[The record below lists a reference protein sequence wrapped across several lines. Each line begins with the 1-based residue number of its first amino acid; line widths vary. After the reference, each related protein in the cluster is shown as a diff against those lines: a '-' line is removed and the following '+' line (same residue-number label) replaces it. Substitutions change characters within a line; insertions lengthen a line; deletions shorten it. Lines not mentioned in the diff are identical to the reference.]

1 MKKTKIDIQKLE
13 YIDQRL
19 VVLEAQQKSSL
30 IKTDRDFS
38 LWVDINNIK
47 PIDLYCY
54 FQVRFGKPN
63 GLHNLFRADDS
74 DNLIHWDYMLDYE
87 GYRIHIMCMTYRIEI
102 HKSIDFQDQKFA
114 KDQFIN
120 DLKNDLRNYGKQISQ
135 YRSQIETW
143 HLFINPFKRIKTAID
158 SNFKELEE
166 LKISDFKYPDFKKLN
181 NRIKKEMELVGAKFS
196 KANTLGINISLTLP
210 IYAEAFINFII
221 FTLAKTKANEDRE
234 KYEKYIRSPINERV
248 KNLHLMCNGFNCA
261 VDYNNNDSCK
271 EFQSVMNIRNEM
283 LHGNVNPNTN
293 HFDTVYFEGKVPLFA
308 KFTSLAFDSY
318 VASQTGIEFETL
330 LKRYESIQNFISY
343 ILTCMEIPVAKQIII
358 MLDEPFPGWN
368 PKTHRLGK
376 LFADKA
382 VDFQID
388 IGKKIK
394 IIY

>member
-30 IKTDRDFS
+30 IKTDRDYS

-87 GYRIHIMCMTYRIEI
+87 GYRIHVMCMTYRIEI

-166 LKISDFKYPDFKKLN
+166 LKISDIKYPDFKKLN
-181 NRIKKEMELVGAKFS
+181 SRIKKEMELVGAKFS

-293 HFDTVYFEGKVPLFA
+293 HFDTVYFEGSTTF
-308 KFTSLAFDSY
+308 
-318 VASQTGIEFETL
+318 
-330 LKRYESIQNFISY
+330 R
-343 ILTCMEIPVAKQIII
+343 
-358 MLDEPFPGWN
+358 
-368 PKTHRLGK
+368 
-376 LFADKA
+376 
-382 VDFQID
+382 
-388 IGKKIK
+388 KIHK
-394 IIY
+394 SCI

>member
-30 IKTDRDFS
+30 IKTDRDYS

-54 FQVRFGKPN
+54 LQVRFGKPN

-74 DNLIHWDYMLDYE
+74 DNLIHWDYILDYE
-87 GYRIHIMCMTYRIEI
+87 GYRIHVMCMTYRIEI

-158 SNFKELEE
+158 SNLKELEE
-166 LKISDFKYPDFKKLN
+166 LKISDIKYPDFKKLN
-181 NRIKKEMELVGAKFS
+181 SRIKKEMELVGAKFS

-358 MLDEPFPGWN
+358 MLDELFP
-368 PKTHRLGK
+368 
-376 LFADKA
+376 A
-382 VDFQID
+382 VESEDPPIRQTIC
-388 IGKKIK
+388 
-394 IIY
+394 